1 MIRRVAGGADRR
13 VIGIIDYGAGN
24 LRSVYNGL
32 KAVGCECRATSDPAE
47 LGSFAALV
55 VPGVG
60 AFAQAMARLR
70 ALSLVDPLLGFIGSG
85 KPVLGICLGLQILM
99 EASDESDSG
108 AKQDG
113 STGLGVLRGRVR
125 RLPGGQKVPQIGW
138 NSVRFLTRDDPLFTG
153 LSSGAFF
160 YFVHSYYVDPEDT
173 AVVSCRCTYGAD
185 FAAGIRL
192 GNVHAVQ
199 FHPEKSGRNGLTVLR
214 NFGRL
219 IER

>member
-1 MIRRVAGGADRR
+1 M
-13 VIGIIDYGAGN
+13 IGIIDYGAGN

-32 KAVGCECRATSDPAE
+32 KAVGCECRATSNPAE
-47 LGSFAALV
+47 LDSFAALV

-60 AFAQAMARLR
+60 AFAQATARLH
-70 ALSLVDPLLGFIGSG
+70 ALSLVDPMLEFIGSG

-99 EASDESDSG
+99 EASEESDSG
-108 AKQDG
+108 SPRG
-113 STGLGVLRGRVR
+113 VSRGLGVLSGRVR

-138 NSVRFLTRDDPLFTG
+138 NSVRFLTGEDPLFAG

-173 AVVSCRCTYGAD
+173 AIVSCRCTYGVD
-185 FAAGIRL
+185 FPAGIRF